1 MVEFFQ
7 SIYRWLAEHKDQIIA
22 FLTSTNFAGIV
33 SMIVITIKQTKATKI
48 GTLSMNN
55 LIAPLKEVNALATR
69 VGDAADTSS
78 TILTNIATLQNKI
91 TDITNNITKTL
102 DVVQYKVN
110 SMLEVQSLVY
120 STIKDDNI
128 RANVMNILTT
138 AKLSEDATR
147 AELEKQI
154 EELKKIIAE
163 NTAKQLEEE
172 AQKKAEQERL
182 EEEAKDKTGT
192 KKSTASRY

>member
-55 LIAPLKEVNALATR
+55 LIAPLKEVNALAIR
-69 VGDAADTSS
+69 VSDAADTSS
-78 TILTNIATLQNKI
+78 TILSNIATLQNKI

-128 RANVMNILTT
+128 RANVANILTT

-182 EEEAKDKTGT
+182 EAEANDKTGT

>member
-69 VGDAADTSS
+69 VGDAADTSN

-128 RANVMNILTT
+128 RANVANILTT

>member
-55 LIAPLKEVNALATR
+55 LIATLKEVNALATR
-69 VGDAADTSS
+69 FGDAADTSS
-78 TILTNIATLQNKI
+78 TILRNIATLQNKI

-128 RANVMNILTT
+128 RANVANILTS

-182 EEEAKDKTGT
+182 EAEANDKTGT

>member
-7 SIYRWLAEHKDQIIA
+7 SIYRWLVEHKDQIIA

-69 VGDAADTSS
+69 VGDAADTSN
-78 TILTNIATLQNKI
+78 TILSNIATLQNKI

-102 DVVQYKVN
+102 DIVQYKVN

-128 RANVMNILTT
+128 RANVINILTT

-182 EEEAKDKTGT
+182 EAEANDKTGT

>member
-69 VGDAADTSS
+69 VGDAADTSN
-78 TILTNIATLQNKI
+78 TILSNIATLQNKVTNI
-91 TDITNNITKTL
+91 TDSIVKTI
-102 DVVQYKVN
+102 DVLQYKVN

-120 STIKDDNI
+120 STIKDDNL
-128 RANVMNILTT
+128 RTNVANILTT

-154 EELKKIIAE
+154 EELKNIIAE

-182 EEEAKDKTGT
+182 EAEANDKTGT

>member
-78 TILTNIATLQNKI
+78 TILSNIATLQNKI

-128 RANVMNILTT
+128 RANVANILTT

-182 EEEAKDKTGT
+182 EAEANDKTGT

>member
-69 VGDAADTSS
+69 FGDAADTSS
-78 TILTNIATLQNKI
+78 TILSNIATLQNKI

-128 RANVMNILTT
+128 RANVANILNT

-182 EEEAKDKTGT
+182 EAEANDKTGT

>member
-78 TILTNIATLQNKI
+78 TILSNIATLQNKI

-102 DVVQYKVN
+102 DVVQYKGN

-128 RANVMNILTT
+128 RANVANILTT
-138 AKLSEDATR
+138 AKLSEDCT
-147 AELEKQI
+147 
-154 EELKKIIAE
+154 
-163 NTAKQLEEE
+163 
-172 AQKKAEQERL
+172 
-182 EEEAKDKTGT
+182 
-192 KKSTASRY
+192 

>member
-33 SMIVITIKQTKATKI
+33 SMIVITIKQIKATKI

-69 VGDAADTSS
+69 VGDAADTSN
-78 TILTNIATLQNKI
+78 TILSNIATLQNKVTNI
-91 TDITNNITKTL
+91 TDSIIKTI
-102 DVVQYKVN
+102 DVLQYKVN

-120 STIKDDNI
+120 STIKDDNL
-128 RANVMNILTT
+128 RTNVANILTT

-154 EELKKIIAE
+154 EELKNIIAE

-182 EEEAKDKTGT
+182 EAEAKDKTGT
-192 KKSTASRY
+192 KKSNASRY

>member
-69 VGDAADTSS
+69 VGDAADTSN
-78 TILTNIATLQNKI
+78 TILSNIATLQNKI

-102 DVVQYKVN
+102 DIVQYKVN

-120 STIKDDNI
+120 GTIKDDNI
-128 RANVMNILTT
+128 RANVINILTT

-182 EEEAKDKTGT
+182 EAEANDKTGT

>member
-69 VGDAADTSS
+69 VSDAADTSS
-78 TILTNIATLQNKI
+78 TILSNIATLQNKI

-128 RANVMNILTT
+128 RANVANILTT

-182 EEEAKDKTGT
+182 EAEANDKTGT

>member
-102 DVVQYKVN
+102 DVIQYKVN

>member
-55 LIAPLKEVNALATR
+55 LIATLKEVNALATR
-69 VGDAADTSS
+69 FGDAADTSS
-78 TILTNIATLQNKI
+78 TILRNIATLQNKI

-128 RANVMNILTT
+128 RANVANILNT

-182 EEEAKDKTGT
+182 EAEANDKTGT

>member
-78 TILTNIATLQNKI
+78 TILSNIATLQNKI

-128 RANVMNILTT
+128 RANVANILTT

-154 EELKKIIAE
+154 EELKNIIAE

-182 EEEAKDKTGT
+182 EAEANDKTGT

>member
-78 TILTNIATLQNKI
+78 TILSNIATLQNKI

-128 RANVMNILTT
+128 RAKVANILTT

-182 EEEAKDKTGT
+182 EAEANDKTGT

>member
-33 SMIVITIKQTKATKI
+33 SMIIITIKQTKATKI

-78 TILTNIATLQNKI
+78 TILSNIATLQNKI

-102 DVVQYKVN
+102 DVIQYKVN

-128 RANVMNILTT
+128 RANVANILTT

-182 EEEAKDKTGT
+182 EAEANDKTGT

>member
-69 VGDAADTSS
+69 VGDAADTSN
-78 TILTNIATLQNKI
+78 TILSNIATLQNKVTNI
-91 TDITNNITKTL
+91 TDSIIKTI
-102 DVVQYKVN
+102 DVLQYKVN

-120 STIKDDNI
+120 STIKDDNL
-128 RANVMNILTT
+128 RTNVANILTT

-154 EELKKIIAE
+154 EELKNIIAE

-182 EEEAKDKTGT
+182 EAEANDKTGT